1 MSIDSCSTHTVPIG
15 LKTQPYGAGPSTQPI
30 LIRDVECIG
39 SESKISECAHSDINE
54 FDNCLH
60 ADDAGVICEGERE
73 RDMQA
78 VFMTISNGC
87 IFCSSSSR

>member
-15 LKTQPYGAGPSTQPI
+15 LVTELYGAGPSTQPI

-54 FDNCLH
+54 FGNCLH
-60 ADDAGVICEGERE
+60 ADDVGVICEGERE
-73 RDMQA
+73 RDTYA
-78 VFMTISNGC
+78 
-87 IFCSSSSR
+87 SSFRDNFKWLYSLF

>member
-15 LKTQPYGAGPSTQPI
+15 LTTELYGAGPSTQPI

-39 SESKISECAHSDINE
+39 SERKISECAHSDINE
-54 FDNCLH
+54 VGNCLH

-73 RDMQA
+73 RDA
-78 VFMTISNGC
+78 YA
-87 IFCSSSSR
+87 SSFRDNFKWLYFLF